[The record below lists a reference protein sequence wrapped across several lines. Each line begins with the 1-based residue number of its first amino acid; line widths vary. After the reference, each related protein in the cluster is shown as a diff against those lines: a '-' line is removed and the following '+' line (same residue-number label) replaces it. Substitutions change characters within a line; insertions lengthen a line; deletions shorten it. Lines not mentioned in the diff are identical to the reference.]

1 MALEVVAR
9 PPERRVVEDQLLE
22 PLAQLEAHARVVGVH
37 AVARDELRAEPRLTS
52 FCISS
57 IWSIIF
63 WLFARSRRSC
73 FSSSATASA
82 MSSLGGGG
90 GEVGGGGDGGGDRG
104 T

>member
-1 MALEVVAR
+1 MRASSACMRSRATSCDRR
-9 PPERRVVEDQLLE
+9 P
-22 PLAQLEAHARVVGVH
+22 
-37 AVARDELRAEPRLTS
+37 AVSCFNSTIFAEPRLTS